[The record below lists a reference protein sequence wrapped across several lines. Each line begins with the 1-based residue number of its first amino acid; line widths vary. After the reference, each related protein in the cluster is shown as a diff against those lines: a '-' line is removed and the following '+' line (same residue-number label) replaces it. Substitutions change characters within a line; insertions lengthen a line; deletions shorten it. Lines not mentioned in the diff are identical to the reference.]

1 VRSGAALPVVLFVL
15 AISSALAVGGAYAT
29 RQLASSARA
38 AHRGASLEPEAERAL
53 VNIVAGWDSAG
64 RADQPVGTTEPIAGS
79 PASSVRTRA
88 WITRISERTY
98 WLVAESS
105 VSVKPMLRRRLG
117 LLVRVTGGLAV
128 AVPLR
133 SWSELP

>member
-1 VRSGAALPVVLFVL
+1 MRHGAALPVVLFVL

-38 AHRGASLEPEAERAL
+38 ASRGASREPEAERAL

-64 RADQPVGTTEPIAGS
+64 RADQLVGTTEIVAGS
-79 PASSVRTRA
+79 PASSGGTRA
-88 WITRISERTY
+88 WITRTTERTY

-105 VSVKPMLRRRLG
+105 VSGKPMLHRRLG
-117 LLVRVTGGLAV
+117 LLARVTDGLPT

-133 SWSELP
+133 SWTELP